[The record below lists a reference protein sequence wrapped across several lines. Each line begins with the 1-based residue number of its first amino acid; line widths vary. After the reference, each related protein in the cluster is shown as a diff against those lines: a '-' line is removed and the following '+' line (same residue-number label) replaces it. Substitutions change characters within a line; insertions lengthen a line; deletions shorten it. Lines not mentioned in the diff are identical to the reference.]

1 MKSDR
6 HPYTE
11 RLLREIAESLQ
22 AKVNSLARQA
32 DMEDCPGVRQ
42 GIRDEIAALC
52 EDKKEI
58 CLLLT

>member
-1 MKSDR
+1 MKSNL

-11 RLLREIAESLQ
+11 RMLREIAESLQ
-22 AKVNSLARQA
+22 SRINSLARQA

-42 GIRDEIAALC
+42 HIRDEIAALC

-58 CLLLT
+58 VGLLT

>member
-1 MKSDR
+1 MKTNL

-22 AKVNSLARQA
+22 AKINSLARQA

-42 GIRDEIAALC
+42 HIRDEIATLG

-58 CLLLT
+58 VGLLT

>member
-1 MKSDR
+1 MKTHL

-11 RLLREIAESLQ
+11 GLLREIAESLQ

-42 GIRDEIAALC
+42 GIRDEISALC
-52 EDKKEI
+52 EDKMEI
-58 CLLLT
+58 LALLT

>member
-1 MKSDR
+1 MKTNL
-6 HPYTE
+6 HPHTE

-42 GIRDEIAALC
+42 QIHDEIAALC

-58 CLLLT
+58 LALLT

>member
-1 MKSDR
+1 MKTNL

-22 AKVNSLARQA
+22 AKANSLARQA
-32 DMEDCPGVRQ
+32 DMEDRPGVRQ
-42 GIRDEIAALC
+42 GILDEIAALC

>member
-1 MKSDR
+1 MKSDL

-22 AKVNSLARQA
+22 AKANSLARQA
-32 DMEDCPGVRQ
+32 NEETCPGSRQ
-42 GIRDEIAALC
+42 GILDEIQALR

-58 CLLLT
+58 VELLT

>member
-1 MKSDR
+1 MKPNL

-22 AKVNSLARQA
+22 ARINSLARQA

-42 GIRDEIAALC
+42 HIRDEIAALC
-52 EDKKEI
+52 EDKNEI
-58 CLLLT
+58 VGLLT

>member
-1 MKSDR
+1 MSL

-22 AKVNSLARQA
+22 AKINSIARQA
-32 DMEDCPGVRQ
+32 DMEDCHGVRR
-42 GIRDEIAALC
+42 GIHDEISALC

-58 CLLLT
+58 LALLT

>member
-1 MKSDR
+1 MKTNP
-6 HPYTE
+6 HHYTE

-22 AKVNSLARQA
+22 AKINSLARQA

-42 GIRDEIAALC
+42 GIMDEISALC

-58 CLLLT
+58 LALLT

>member
-1 MKSDR
+1 MKTNL

-32 DMEDCPGVRQ
+32 DEETCPGVRQ
-42 GIRDEIAALC
+42 GIRDEMLALR
-52 EDKKEI
+52 EDKMGI
-58 CLLLT
+58 CRLLD

>member
-1 MKSDR
+1 MKSNL

-22 AKVNSLARQA
+22 GRINSLARQA

-42 GIRDEIAALC
+42 HIRDEIATLG

-58 CLLLT
+58 LALLA

>member
-1 MKSDR
+1 MKTNL

-22 AKVNSLARQA
+22 AKINSLARQA

-42 GIRDEIAALC
+42 GIHNEISALC
-52 EDKKEI
+52 EDKMEI
-58 CLLLT
+58 LALLT

>member
-1 MKSDR
+1 MKTNL

-22 AKVNSLARQA
+22 AKANSLARQA

-42 GIRDEIAALC
+42 GLQ
-52 EDKKEI
+52 
-58 CLLLT
+58 

>member
-1 MKSDR
+1 MKSDF
-6 HPYTE
+6 HPHTE
-11 RLLREIAESLQ
+11 RLLREIVETLQ
-22 AKVNSLARQA
+22 AEINSLARQA

-58 CLLLT
+58 LALLT

>member
-1 MKSDR
+1 MKTNL

-11 RLLREIAESLQ
+11 RLLREIAGSLQ
-22 AKVNSLARQA
+22 AKINSLARQA

-42 GIRDEIAALC
+42 GIHDEISALC

-58 CLLLT
+58 VGLLS

>member
-1 MKSDR
+1 MKSNL

-22 AKVNSLARQA
+22 SRINSLARQA

-42 GIRDEIAALC
+42 HIRDEIATLG

-58 CLLLT
+58 LALLA

>member
-1 MKSDR
+1 MKSAF
-6 HPYTE
+6 HPHTE

-22 AKVNSLARQA
+22 AKANSLARQA

-58 CLLLT
+58 LALLT

>member
-1 MKSDR
+1 MKTNL

-22 AKVNSLARQA
+22 AKINSLARQA
-32 DMEDCPGVRQ
+32 DMEDCHGVRQ
-42 GIRDEIAALC
+42 GIRDEISALC

-58 CLLLT
+58 LALLT